1 MPETASAT
9 DARDEAAGERAALV
23 ETVHVNKTYRSRSG
37 VTEAIGD
44 LTFTAGEGEF
54 VVIVGPSG
62 CGKTTLLR
70 CLSGLERPSSGEIR
84 FDGSVVR
91 GPQDGLAVV
100 FQEYTRS
107 LFPWLSVAH
116 NVGFGLTA
124 LDRAERDERVRDALA
139 HVRLTEFAGS
149 YPWQLSG
156 GMQQRVAIA
165 RAIAARPRFLLMDE
179 PFASVDAQTR
189 AQLESLVLQLWAEF
203 GWTVLLVTHDIDE
216 AIFLA
221 DRVLVLSKRPSH
233 VVEEIG
239 IELARPRDHLATKAL
254 PEFQA
259 HRRHINELIGVFH

>member
-1 MPETASAT
+1 MPETLT
-9 DARDEAAGERAALV
+9 PTRDGTALI
-23 ETVHVNKTYRSRSG
+23 ETVHVSKTYRSRSG

-44 LTFTAGEGEF
+44 LTLSAGEGEF

-70 CLSGLERPSSGEIR
+70 CLSGLDRPTSGEVR
-84 FDGSVVR
+84 FDGSVVQ

-107 LFPWLSVAH
+107 LFPWLSVAQ

-124 LDRAERDERVRDALA
+124 LGRRERDERVRDALA
-139 HVRLTEFAGS
+139 HVKLEEFAGS

-189 AQLESLVLQLWAEF
+189 AQLESLVLDLWQEF

-221 DRVLVLSKRPSH
+221 DRVLVLSNRPSR
-233 VVEEIG
+233 VVEEIP
-239 IELARPRDHLATKAL
+239 ISLARPRDHLETKAL
-254 PEFQA
+254 PEFHE
-259 HRRHINELIGVFH
+259 HRRHINALIGVLH

>member
-1 MPETASAT
+1 MPETLTPPDLGREST
-9 DARDEAAGERAALV
+9 ALI
-23 ETVHVNKTYRSRSG
+23 ETVHVTKTYRSRSG
-37 VTEAIGD
+37 DTEAIGD
-44 LTFTAGEGEF
+44 LTLSAGEGEF

-70 CLSGLERPSSGEIR
+70 CLSGLDRPTSGEVR
-84 FDGSVVR
+84 FDGGIVQ

-107 LFPWLSVAH
+107 LFPWLSVAQ
-116 NVGFGLTA
+116 NVGFGLAA

-139 HVRLTEFAGS
+139 HVKLEEFTGS

-189 AQLESLVLQLWAEF
+189 AQLESLVLDLWKEF

-221 DRVLVLSKRPSH
+221 DRVLVLSQRPSR
-233 VVEEIG
+233 VVEEIS
-239 IELARPRDHLATKAL
+239 IDLTRPRDHLETKAL
-254 PEFQA
+254 PAFQE
-259 HRRHINELIGVFH
+259 HRRRINELIGVLH